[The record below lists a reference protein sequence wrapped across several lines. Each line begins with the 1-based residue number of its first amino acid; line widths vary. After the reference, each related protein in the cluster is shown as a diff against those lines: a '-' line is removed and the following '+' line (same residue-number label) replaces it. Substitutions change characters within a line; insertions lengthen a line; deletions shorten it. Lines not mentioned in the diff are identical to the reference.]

1 MATDILIDLGH
12 FHPVDAEILLKIKL
26 HFELP
31 IRNGKENVNSATCET
46 YTMGRDWS

>member
-26 HFELP
+26 PFELP
-31 IRNGKENVNSATCET
+31 IRNGKENVNSETCET
-46 YTMGRDWS
+46 YNGS